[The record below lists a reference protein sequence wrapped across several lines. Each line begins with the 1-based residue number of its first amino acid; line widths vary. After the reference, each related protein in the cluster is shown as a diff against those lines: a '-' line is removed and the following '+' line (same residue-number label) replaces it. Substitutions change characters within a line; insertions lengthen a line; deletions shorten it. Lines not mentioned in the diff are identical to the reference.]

1 MFDGTP
7 DKLAQ
12 LIEPGRVHRSVYT
25 DPDIFDL
32 EMERIFG
39 RAWIFVGHESQ
50 IPNEG
55 DYITTDIGRQ
65 PVILIRHRDGAPHV
79 LLNRCAHRGPKV
91 CMEDKGNARSLTCL
105 YHGWSYDT
113 DGALID
119 VTMPEGTA
127 RDFDKSKFGLARA
140 PRVGC
145 YRGFVFASLAQEG
158 PGFEDFL
165 GPMKANI
172 DDLVNRAPDGEILL
186 DAGQHRYFFRGNWKL
201 QVENV
206 LDSYHVPFSHAST
219 VNKKGEQFSRREGD
233 ETGAK
238 VIDEARKLK
247 EADKTSDSWKGR
259 RSYVVDYGHGWT
271 SNTQLNEKGRA
282 SPAYDAYVKALSE
295 SVGKDRA
302 EEILTPRFHNSLL
315 YPTTSIMGLNI
326 HIRVIRP
333 VRVDLTEVT
342 VYPIRLKGA
351 PDEMNYGNIRLLNVT
366 HSAASFVQTDDLESF
381 RRTQAGLQSTQSDW
395 IDLSRGMGEEQ
406 ADREYNATMESA
418 MHEMA
423 IRAQYQAWLHYMSDA
438 A

>member
-1 MFDGTP
+1 
-7 DKLAQ
+7 
-12 LIEPGRVHRSVYT
+12 
-25 DPDIFDL
+25 
-32 EMERIFG
+32 
-39 RAWIFVGHESQ
+39 
-50 IPNEG
+50 
-55 DYITTDIGRQ
+55 
-65 PVILIRHRDGAPHV
+65 
-79 LLNRCAHRGPKV
+79 
-91 CMEDKGNARSLTCL
+91 MEDKGNARSLTCI

-127 RDFDKSKFGLARA
+127 KDFDKSKFGLAPA
-140 PRVGC
+140 PRLGR
-145 YRGFVFASLAQEG
+145 YRGFVFASLAQDG
-158 PGFEDFL
+158 PSFEEFL

-172 DDLVNRAPDGEILL
+172 DDLVNRAPGGEILL

-238 VIDEARKLK
+238 VIDEAKKLK
-247 EADKTSDSWKGR
+247 ESDATADSWKGR

-271 SNTQLNEKGRA
+271 SNTQLNEKGRS
-282 SPAYDAYVKALSE
+282 SPAYDSYVKALSD
-295 SVGKDRA
+295 SVGAERA

-333 VRVDLTEVT
+333 VSVDLTEVT

-381 RRTQAGLQSTQSDW
+381 RRTQEGLQSTQSDW

-438 A
+438 V